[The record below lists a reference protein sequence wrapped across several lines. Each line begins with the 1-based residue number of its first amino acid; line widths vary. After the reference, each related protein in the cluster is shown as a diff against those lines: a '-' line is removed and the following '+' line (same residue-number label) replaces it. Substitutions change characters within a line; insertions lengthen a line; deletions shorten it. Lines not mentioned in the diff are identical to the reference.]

1 MLNSFSFSV
10 THNKI
15 QGAPQLDILK
25 RSALGLTYPEIFPNN
40 QYQVGPSVNISG
52 FTTFNPGDRIKN
64 AMATFQWRDD
74 FSKVLGA
81 HSLKFGT
88 QITRSRKDQN
98 NSGANENG
106 SVTFNTSAAKTSRN
120 VIADT
125 LLGNFQNYTEG
136 QVDTWMWARFTQI
149 EFYAQDSWRVN
160 RKLSLELGLR
170 YNIIGPIY
178 SALGNF
184 TTFLPS
190 QYDPKKAP
198 TVLAS
203 TGALVPNTGDP

>member
-1 MLNSFSFSV
+1 MEKREKDWTN
-10 THNKI
+10 
-15 QGAPQLDILK
+15 ILFL
-25 RSALGLTYPEIFPNN
+25 SLTPVIGIFGTLA
-40 QYQVGPSVNISG
+40 Y
-52 FTTFNPGDRIKN
+52 
-64 AMATFQWRDD
+64 
-74 FSKVLGA
+74 
-81 HSLKFGT
+81 SLKFGV

-106 SVTFNTSAAKTSRN
+106 TATFNTSAAKTSRN
-120 VIADT
+120 ALADV
-125 LLGNFQNYTEG
+125 LLGNFQTYTEG
-136 QVDTWMWARFTQI
+136 QVDTWMWARFSQY
-149 EFYAQDSWRVN
+149 ELYAQDSWRVN

-190 QYDPKKAP
+190 RFDPAKAP

-203 TGALVPNTGDP
+203 TGALVPNTGDPYNGIVILGSSFPKAASLERPVLSASWNPLRKSAARSSE